1 MGIVQAFLG
10 CAETLEGCR
19 QDAHSRGKKR
29 ACETGRDKGRSDCPD
44 QSLPRLRPDVLW
56 PALPAGRFRF
66 RAPLAARGPGL
77 DAPRSGKAFSQDF
90 VLRIALPNKGRLA
103 DDARELFADA
113 GLPARA
119 RGERA
124 LTASLGGEFEA
135 IFVRAQDIPEF
146 VADGAADAGVTGWDL
161 VCESGRRLDS
171 LLDLGFGRCRIVV
184 AAREDAGVRTVDDIG
199 APNDRTP
206 DGATAGRAVPGRDA
220 PVRVATVFPALTRRY
235 FAEAGR
241 AVEIAPISGAVEI
254 APHLGIADVIVDLT
268 STGSTLKMNGLRE
281 VATVLESS
289 ARLVAAP
296 GAVAANGDAPTAR
309 QRSVDELVTALASV
323 LRARDKRY
331 VMANV
336 PRAALDEV
344 KRVLPGLNGPTVID
358 IMNGGTMVAVHAVV
372 AAATIYRTIAQLKS
386 LGGEGILVTRIE
398 RLMP

>member
-1 MGIVQAFLG
+1 
-10 CAETLEGCR
+10 
-19 QDAHSRGKKR
+19 
-29 ACETGRDKGRSDCPD
+29 
-44 QSLPRLRPDVLW
+44 
-56 PALPAGRFRF
+56 
-66 RAPLAARGPGL
+66 
-77 DAPRSGKAFSQDF
+77 

-113 GLPARA
+113 GLPAKA

-184 AAREDAGVRTVDDIG
+184 AAKEDAGIRTVEDIG
-199 APNDRTP
+199 APNGGP
-206 DGATAGRAVPGRDA
+206 GGGPAGGASNGA
-220 PVRVATVFPALTRRY
+220 PVRVATVFPAITRRY

-241 AVEIAPISGAVEI
+241 TVEIAPISGAVEI

-268 STGSTLKMNGLRE
+268 STGSTLRTNGLRE
-281 VATVLESS
+281 IATVLEST

-296 GAVAANGDAPTAR
+296 GALAAGGAEPTAK

-336 PRAALDEV
+336 PRAALDRV
-344 KRVLPGLNGPTVID
+344 KQVLPGLNGPTVID

-372 AAATIYRTIAQLKS
+372 AAATIYRTIAQLKA